1 MRIYRGPQYIVGPP
15 YIGNPKIATRR
26 WEGGPQWSQE
36 DDTASIP
43 HHIGST
49 PNDTGFRTYCFCC
62 CLLLCVCLFV
72 FVVLFCVCVVVLLFV
87 VCLDVACWFLCPDL
101 WGCIPIHILETHI
114 YCGPQ
119 HIGVPIMLG
128 FPIYRGSQYVG
139 GPNAHWETNV
149 TEQP

>member
-1 MRIYRGPQYIVGPP
+1 MRIYWGPQYIVGPP

-26 WEGGPQWSQE
+26 WEGAHNGAKRMTLRVFPIILVALPM
-36 DDTASIP
+36 TL
-43 HHIGST
+43 GLGLT
-49 PNDTGFRTYCFCC
+49 
-62 CLLLCVCLFV
+62 V
-72 FVVLFCVCVVVLLFV
+72 FVVVCCCVFVCLCLLFCVCVVVLLFV
-87 VCLDVACWFLCPDL
+87 VCLDVACGFLCPDL

-139 GPNAHWETNV
+139 GPNAHWEMNV